1 MILAAMMAHRARRAE
16 AAGAVGVGTGTQ
28 DGTPT
33 LPYGRAFIVQ
43 FTSETETARGR
54 VAGRVEHLK
63 TGGRSWFTSID
74 GLLASMSEL
83 LGEPPP
89 DPRAR
94 RRDATKRSGSRP
106 ARRGA
111 KTRRAR

>member
-1 MILAAMMAHRARRAE
+1 MILAAMTPHRAK
-16 AAGAVGVGTGTQ
+16 AAPGAASVGTGTQ

-43 FTSETETARGR
+43 FTSETETSRGR

-74 GLLASMSEL
+74 GLLASMTEL
-83 LGEPPP
+83 LGELPA

-94 RRDATKRSGSRP
+94 RRDVTTRSGSGR

-111 KTRRAR
+111 RTRRAR

>member
-1 MILAAMMAHRARRAE
+1 MILAAMTTHRAK
-16 AAGAVGVGTGTQ
+16 AAPGAAGVGTGAQ

-74 GLLASMSEL
+74 GLLASMTVL
-83 LGEPPP
+83 LGEPPA

-94 RRDATKRSGSRP
+94 RRDATKRSGSRSARPGAKRRP
-106 ARRGA
+106 AR
-111 KTRRAR
+111 

>member
-1 MILAAMMAHRARRAE
+1 MILAAMVTHRAKRAA
-16 AAGAVGVGTGTQ
+16 AAGGGTGTP
-28 DGTPT
+28 DETPI

-43 FTSETETARGR
+43 FTLETETSRGR

-74 GLLASMSEL
+74 GLLASMTEL
-83 LGEPPP
+83 LGESRPAATKPS
-89 DPRAR
+89 DAR
-94 RRDATKRSGSRP
+94 R